1 MANTKLSAFLSLLLV
16 FCSGAVVGG
25 FGYRVYNTRV
35 AQAPRPPEKRPS
47 PEQIRKQLVEEM
59 TREVRLDDQQV
70 ARLKQIYEETRTR
83 FDDVRN
89 KFDAEGQAI
98 HQEQIDKIKGMLRP
112 DQIPLYDA
120 LRTRKE
126 AERAAREAA
135 GKQGRRKGGPPGGV
149 KKD

>member
-1 MANTKLSAFLSLLLV
+1 MANSKLSAFFSLLLV

-35 AQAPRPPEKRPS
+35 APSPRPQEKRPS
-47 PEQIRKQLVEEM
+47 PEEFRKQLIEEM
-59 TREVRLDDQQV
+59 TQAVRLDDQQV

-83 FDDVRN
+83 FEDVHN
-89 KFDAEGQAI
+89 KLDAEGQAI
-98 HQEQIDKIKGMLRP
+98 HQEQIEKIKQMLRP
-112 DQIPLYDA
+112 DQIPLYDS

-126 AERAAREAA
+126 AERAAREN